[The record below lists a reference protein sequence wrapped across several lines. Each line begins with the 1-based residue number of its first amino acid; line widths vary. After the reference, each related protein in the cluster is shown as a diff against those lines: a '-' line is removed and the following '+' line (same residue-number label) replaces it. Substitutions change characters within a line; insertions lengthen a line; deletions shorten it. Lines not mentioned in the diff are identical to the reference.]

1 MSEDKDDI
9 FKRAAAQSLNEVGK
23 LDKEAIPV
31 PVENYDDYDEE
42 EISQSDL
49 ALYQS
54 EEGDKWDN
62 LSEFVT
68 GAGATRLLT
77 ELKAMPSKDYVR
89 NYLKLLEHFKPKL
102 VRSQIS
108 PGDEEDRVIQ
118 VNMMQKMPDGEIRT
132 ITINK
137 K

>member
-9 FKRAAAQSLNEVGK
+9 FKRAAEQSFNEIKVTPTEEY
-23 LDKEAIPV
+23 LEDE
-31 PVENYDDYDEE
+31 EE

-77 ELKAMPSKDYVR
+77 ELKAMSSKDYVR

>member
-9 FKRAAAQSLNEVGK
+9 FKRAAEQSFNEIKVTPTEEY
-23 LDKEAIPV
+23 L
-31 PVENYDDYDEE
+31 ENEEE

-68 GAGATRLLT
+68 GAGATRLLA

>member
-9 FKRAAAQSLNEVGK
+9 FKRAAEQSFNEIKVTPTQEY
-23 LDKEAIPV
+23 LDE
-31 PVENYDDYDEE
+31 EEEDRLE

-68 GAGATRLLT
+68 GAGATRLLK

-137 K
+137 ERK

>member
-9 FKRAAAQSLNEVGK
+9 FKRAAEQSFNEIKVTPTEEY
-23 LDKEAIPV
+23 L
-31 PVENYDDYDEE
+31 ENEEE

-77 ELKAMPSKDYVR
+77 ELKAMSSKDYVR